1 MRIAS
6 IVAFAAVLT
15 GLQGCTTTPSARLT
29 EHVAPVRSVWVVV
42 SLGSFST
49 PGPIANST
57 RAPGGAVSQAMQTRL
72 PEILRKNGVAVSG
85 YKELARPM
93 RQLDELEQLWAGQP
107 QLHGTT
113 SHVLVLTAQRVKTQS
128 NASTIEYEAVLWD
141 TTTRRLAWKGAP
153 QSPLYARNPS
163 VEAETLA
170 GDALR
175 ALQRDAVITLAKGYP
190 IGSDDT
196 EIPRHCVPMLAQ

>member
-15 GLQGCTTTPSARLT
+15 GLLGCTTTPSARLT
-29 EHVAPVRSVWVVV
+29 EHVAPVRSTWVVV
-42 SLGSFST
+42 YLGSFSA
-49 PGPIANST
+49 PISA
-57 RAPGGAVSQAMQTRL
+57 RAPGGAVSQAMETRL

-85 YKELARPM
+85 YKELARPL
-93 RQLDELEQLWAGQP
+93 RELDELEQLWAAQR
-107 QLHGTT
+107 QLHGAT
-113 SHVLVLTAQRVKTQS
+113 SHVLVLTAQRVKTQ
-128 NASTIEYEAVLWD
+128 NHASTIEYEAVLWD

-175 ALQRDAVITLAKGYP
+175 ALQRDAVIALSKGYP
-190 IGSDDT
+190 IGSDDK
-196 EIPRHCVPMLAQ
+196 EIPRQWVPMLAQ